1 LWSFVVFAFKMFSP
15 GLQGWTEWLQSL
27 TQAARPA
34 PPPPMSPPAAPS
46 AAPSAGWHPLLA
58 GSLQEQLQAL
68 LQQQAQAEAR
78 PAQPFPPPP
87 PAAPSA
93 APSAGWQHPLL
104 AGSPPAAP
112 SAAPSAGWQPPLL
125 AGMMQEQLQALVQ
138 QQIQIQQ
145 GQIEADAQ
153 QKIQIQ
159 INDVHAKNLQQ
170 IQIQQ
175 AKADELARQQA
186 KGWQQQQPSRWQP
199 QQQPSRRPDLSGHSH
214 CDSCKFRTYIPRSS
228 FLYTKGL
235 MAGCQR
241 EARFVTQQ
249 KHANICV
256 FKKQNASC
264 RHKCWRST
272 RQLTLWQAC
281 HLTALHNYVC
291 HVAVVFVLTS
301 D

>member
-1 LWSFVVFAFKMFSP
+1 MFAFNMFSP
-15 GLQGWTEWLQSL
+15 GREGWTEWLQSL
-27 TQAARPA
+27 VQGARPVQPF

-46 AAPSAGWHPLLA
+46 AAPSAGW
-58 GSLQEQLQAL
+58 
-68 LQQQAQAEAR
+68 
-78 PAQPFPPPP
+78 
-87 PAAPSA
+87 
-93 APSAGWQHPLL
+93 QHPLL
-104 AGSPPAAP
+104 D
-112 SAAPSAGWQPPLL
+112 
-125 AGMMQEQLQALVQ
+125 GMMQEQLQALVQ
-138 QQIQIQQ
+138 QQIQQAQAEVHALQAKQAADQGSGTVPGSMPWQVPTQPPWNPVPQAPSPWDLRQGALAQQQSQQSQEQLQALVQQQIQQ
-145 GQIEADAQ
+145 AQ
-153 QKIQIQ
+153 A
-159 INDVHAKNLQQ
+159 DVHAKKLQQ

-175 AKADELARQQA
+175 AKADELAQQQA

-199 QQQPSRRPDLSGHSH
+199 QQQPSRKPDVSGHSR
-214 CDSCKFRTYIPRSS
+214 CDSCKFHTYIPRSS
-228 FLYTKGL
+228 FLYKRGEI
-235 MAGCQR
+235 AGCQR
-241 EARFVTQQ
+241 EARFLTQQ